1 MRGGQTLIVV
11 LFMFSFPYSFLLRI
25 AKTAGLNKVG
35 FLKNLYFRFGEIQ
48 IPFFVNLQGV
58 WMRDVLMRI
67 YLKGAHEPGVTKCAH
82 EILKP
87 GMTVIDLGAQYGY
100 YTLIFAKL
108 VGEDGHVY
116 SFEPDKKNCRQIENS
131 IAKNGFLN
139 ITLIKKA
146 VSDANGPVR
155 FFLAE
160 KSTGV
165 HSLYEVRGGGE
176 WHEIGAGRL
185 DDILSWHITPIDF
198 IKMDIEGAE
207 LKALRGMPRIIREN
221 PSLRMAVELHRN
233 IDQLP
238 DTSMKQLL
246 GALRG
251 YGFSIHAIFDHIP
264 PYGVSE
270 PLSDD
275 ALIALAKKYAHI
287 NMLCEKPQLL
297 NSKL

>member
-1 MRGGQTLIVV
+1 MISKVHTALLSFAKIV
-11 LFMFSFPYSFLLRI
+11 R
-25 AKTAGLNKVG
+25 LNKLGV
-35 FLKNLYFRFGEIQ
+35 LKNLYFRFGEIQ
-48 IPFFVNLQGV
+48 IPFFVKLQGV
-58 WMRDVLMRI
+58 WVQDVLIRI
-67 YLKGAHEPGVTKCAH
+67 YLKGAHEPGVTKCAR

-108 VGEDGHVY
+108 VGKNGCVY
-116 SFEPDKKNCRQIENS
+116 SFEPDEKNFRQIENG
-131 IAKNGFLN
+131 IAKNGFHN

-146 VSDANGPVR
+146 VSDENGTVR

-165 HSLYEVRGGGE
+165 HSLYEVQGGGE
-176 WHEIGAGRL
+176 WHEVETGRL
-185 DDILSWHITPIDF
+185 DDILAERIVPVDF

-221 PSLRMAVELHRN
+221 PALKMAVELHRN

-246 GALRG
+246 AALRG
-251 YGFSIHAIFDHIP
+251 YGFSIRAIFDHTP

-270 PLSDD
+270 SLSDD
-275 ALIALAKKYAHI
+275 ALIALARKYAHI
-287 NMLCEKPQLL
+287 NMLCERISMPPT
-297 NSKL
+297 

>member
-1 MRGGQTLIVV
+1 MISKIHIAL
-11 LFMFSFPYSFLLRI
+11 LSF
-25 AKTAGLNKVG
+25 AKITGLNKLGV
-35 FLKNLYFRFGEIQ
+35 LKNLYFHFGEIQ
-48 IPFFVNLQGV
+48 IPFFVKLQGV
-58 WMRDVLMRI
+58 WMQNVLMRI
-67 YLKGAHEPGVTKCAH
+67 YLKGAHEPGLTKCAR

-87 GMTVIDLGAQYGY
+87 SMTAIDLGAQYGY

-108 VGEDGHVY
+108 VGEGGRVY
-116 SFEPDKKNCRQIENS
+116 SFEPDGKNFRQIENG
-131 IAKNGFLN
+131 IAKNGFRN

-146 VSDANGPVR
+146 VSDENGIAR

-165 HSLYEVRGGGE
+165 HSLYEVAGGGE
-176 WHEIGAGRL
+176 WHEVEAGRL
-185 DDILSWHITPIDF
+185 DDILAERIKPVDF

-221 PSLRMAVELHRN
+221 PSLKMAVELHRN

-246 GALRG
+246 AELRG
-251 YGFSIHAIFDHIP
+251 YGFSIRAIFDHTP

-270 PLSDD
+270 SLSDD

-287 NMLCEKPQLL
+287 NMLCEK
-297 NSKL
+297 